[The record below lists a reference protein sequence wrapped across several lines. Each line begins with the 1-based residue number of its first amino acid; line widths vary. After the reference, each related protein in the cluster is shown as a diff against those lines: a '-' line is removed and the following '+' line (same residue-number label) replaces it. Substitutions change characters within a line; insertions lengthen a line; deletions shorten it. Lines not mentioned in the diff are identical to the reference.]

1 MINAKAMQS
10 LFNPYVI
17 PSKNVDDL
25 LAVIGMDLK
34 DLVKIN
40 VECECS
46 KSIDESCINKE
57 CHHNLFDLHKDELY
71 VEVLQEIQAKRKE
84 IEEKTKRDI
93 QKYYGTSFGD

>member
-1 MINAKAMQS
+1 MQS
-10 LFNPYVI
+10 LFNPRKLETLDIQRFLEITGITKKKWY
-17 PSKNVDDL
+17 
-25 LAVIGMDLK
+25 
-34 DLVKIN
+34 KIK

-46 KSIDESCINKE
+46 KSIDESCINTE